1 MNNMK
6 LEELVRNATDIVVDS
21 CYPDEEFEEELGFK
35 IRELL
40 GAEPYTMYMRV
51 FRWDDLERSDCI
63 MEALDFSKQ
72 VDVKFYTSIDSVEY
86 ESTIMVIL
94 Y

>member
-1 MNNMK
+1 MDNMK
-6 LEELVRNATDIVVDS
+6 LEELVRDATDEIVDS

-40 GAEPYTMYMRV
+40 GSEPYTLYMRV
-51 FRWDDLERSDCI
+51 FPWSEQERSDCI
-63 MEALDFSKQ
+63 VEALDFSKQ
-72 VDVKFYTSIDSVEY
+72 VDVKYYTSIDSVEY